1 MHPYIIHIISKIQRK
16 ILLNLLAYN
25 EKGKPCRTSLIL
37 LLAEGEGVNS
47 AFATCSRKVLLFN
60 PLELFRSSYGTFA
73 SNTVVL
79 LLAKLRI
86 ILVSP
91 NFSKIIFR

>member
-37 LLAEGEGVNS
+37 LLAEGEVPQ
-47 AFATCSRKVLLFN
+47 LLIC
-60 PLELFRSSYGTFA
+60 LMD
-73 SNTVVL
+73 
-79 LLAKLRI
+79 
-86 ILVSP
+86 
-91 NFSKIIFR
+91 

>member
-1 MHPYIIHIISKIQRK
+1 MCNTFIILNCICFLKTIRYRNKKSATCGKFNKLR
-16 ILLNLLAYN
+16 LLF
-25 EKGKPCRTSLIL
+25 
-37 LLAEGEGVNS
+37 AEGEGVNS